1 MKFYLVIVL
10 IAAILIGG
18 YTLTGQ
24 FIGRGENMKNV
35 NRFANFETSMG
46 NFKAELFDD
55 KTPITAGNFVQLAQ
69 QGFYD
74 GTKFHR
80 VIKNFMIQGGD
91 PLTKD
96 DSKQAYWGT
105 GGPGYEI
112 PDEFGEGLKH
122 DTVGML
128 SMANSGPNTGGSQF
142 FITVFPTPHLDGK
155 HAIFGKIVEG
165 YDVVEKIS
173 KVKTVPGDR
182 PLQPVVIK
190 RIRITDK

>member
-1 MKFYLVIVL
+1 MKHYLLIVL
-10 IAAILIGG
+10 ALILISGCAQERG
-18 YTLTGQ
+18 
-24 FIGRGENMKNV
+24 GENMKNTGV

-55 KTPITAGNFVQLAQ
+55 KAPITAGNFVQLAQ

-80 VIKNFMIQGGD
+80 VIDGFMVQSGD

-96 DSKQAYWGT
+96 DSKQDRWGT
-105 GGPGYEI
+105 GDPGYKI

-122 DTVGML
+122 NSVGML

-142 FITVFPTPHLDGK
+142 FITVAPTPWLDGK
-155 HAIFGKIVEG
+155 HAIFGRVVQG

-173 KVKTVPGDR
+173 KAKVDENDR
-182 PLQPVVIK
+182 PLKPIAVK
-190 RIRITDK
+190 KITISDK

>member
-1 MKFYLVIVL
+1 MKIYLVIVL
-10 IAAILIGG
+10 IAAILVSG
-18 YTLTGQ
+18 YILTGQ
-24 FIGRGENMKNV
+24 FIGKGENMKNTGETLANQNPNL

-74 GTKFHR
+74 DTKFHR

-105 GGPGYEI
+105 GDPGYKI

-122 DTVGML
+122 DSVGML

-142 FITVFPTPHLDGK
+142 FITTG
-155 HAIFGKIVEG
+155 
-165 YDVVEKIS
+165 
-173 KVKTVPGDR
+173 
-182 PLQPVVIK
+182 
-190 RIRITDK
+190 